1 MRFSALFLLAT
12 VAIASPTKLRQ
23 RRNELARRQAT
34 ESCPIGYC
42 TQNGGTTGGAGGDT
56 VTVTDLAGLTEA
68 AESEGPLTVIVSGS
82 ISGSAKIRV
91 AADKTIYGE
100 AGSSI
105 TGVGFYIRQVENVIM
120 RNLKI
125 GQVDADN
132 GDAIGIDES
141 FNVWVDHCDLS
152 GDLSGGK
159 DDLDG
164 LLDITHGAD
173 WITVSNTYFH
183 DHWKG
188 TLIGHSDSNE
198 DEDLGALHIT
208 YANNHFYNIN
218 SRAPLIRFATVHI
231 INNFWDSLIDTG
243 VNCRMDAQVLIQSS
257 AFANCPD
264 EAIFFADSDYTGYA
278 VVDDVDL
285 GGSSNSVP
293 EGTLTPDSLPY
304 DPIEALGS
312 AQIASVIP
320 GTAGQK
326 LGTSSNKKC

>member
-1 MRFSALFLLAT
+1 MRFASFFLLAV
-12 VAIASPTKLRQ
+12 VAVATATPVDLNARH
-23 RRNELARRQAT
+23 ELARRQAS

-42 TQNGGTTGGAGGDT
+42 TQNGGTTGGAAGDT
-56 VTVTDLAGLTEA
+56 VTVTNLADLTEA
-68 AESEGPLTVIVSGS
+68 AESDGPLTIIVSGS

-91 AADKTIYGE
+91 ASDKTIFGE
-100 AGSSI
+100 SGSSI
-105 TGVGFYIRQVENVIM
+105 TGIGFYIRRVSNVIM

-125 GQVDADN
+125 SKVDADN
-132 GDAIGIDES
+132 GDAIGIDAS
-141 FNVWVDHCDLS
+141 SNVWVDHCDLS

-164 LLDITHGAD
+164 LVDISHGAE

-188 TLIGHSDSNE
+188 SLVGHSDNNE
-198 DEDLGALHIT
+198 DEDLGALHVT
-208 YANNHFYNIN
+208 YANNHWYNVF
-218 SRAPLIRFATVHI
+218 SRTPLIRFATVHI
-231 INNFWDSLIDTG
+231 INNYWDSLIDTG

-257 AFANCPD
+257 AFHNCPD
-264 EAIFFADSDYTGYA
+264 RAIFFADSDYTGYA

-293 EGTLTPDSLPY
+293 EGTLTPGSLPY
-304 DPIEALGS
+304 AAITALGS
-312 AQIASVIP
+312 AQVGSVIP

-326 LGTSSNKKC
+326 L